1 MKRFHQYVY
10 GQPFQINTGHKP
22 LLGLLYKHKSIPSM
36 AASRNQRWAVI
47 LSTYNYKLIIKPGL
61 KHGNADS
68 MSRLPSHSDDCKE
81 SSALENYVL
90 MTELCYSPATS
101 KDVARYSAQD
111 PIIAKVMDYI
121 NNGCPAKIEEQCKPY
136 LSRRNELCIS
146 LSCLQ

>member
-1 MKRFHQYVY
+1 
-10 GQPFQINTGHKP
+10 
-22 LLGLLYKHKSIPSM
+22 M

-47 LSTYNYKLIIKPGL
+47 LSTYNYELIIKPGL

-90 MTELCYSPATS
+90 MTELCHSPATS

-146 LSCLQ
+146 LSCLQWGSRVVTPFQIRESVIKELPDCHPEILRIKAL